1 MSTLVITA
9 LNPTDS
15 VTEGFLPAAA
25 RLGLDVTVLTDEP
38 EAHRRAYRGTPVEC
52 TRVLPCQVRD
62 RRALISRVAQLGL
75 PDGLFSNSDHLQ
87 EVTALAAGYFGLP
100 GKDWAVAMRAKD
112 KFLARHHLA
121 ALGIDEVRTAA
132 IYPDTPTSAITVPFP
147 AVLKP
152 RYGVASEHVVLVR
165 HSGDLAQRIEHLRAR
180 DPRMTLVAEEYL
192 PGPLHTLETLG
203 DGERLRVLGGFR
215 TRLSP
220 PPYFVEERLDWHPA
234 LPRLVRQSVLD
245 QLAALG
251 IGFGACHTEFVVQG
265 DEARLIEVNYRLI
278 GDLCDFSLAEL
289 LGEPLFEQI
298 LRIHLGERLPAALPA
313 PPGGHA
319 RIEYVCATRSGTLR
333 SAPPRTV
340 HEGPVRLTYQPLRR
354 VGDAVTLSHTN
365 RDYLGVVRGVA
376 DDAAAVDRAVEDFLA
391 TRRWEVVP

>member
-9 LNPTDS
+9 LNPTES
-15 VTEGFLPAAA
+15 VTAGFLPAAA
-25 RLGLDVTVLTDEP
+25 RLGLDVTVLTDDP
-38 EAHRRAYRGTPVEC
+38 EAHRRTYRGTPVEG
-52 TRVLPCQVRD
+52 TRVAGCQVRD
-62 RRALISRVAQLGL
+62 RRALISRIAEDGI
-75 PDGLFSNSDHLQ
+75 PDAVFSNSDHLQ
-87 EVTALAAGYFGLP
+87 EVTALAAGYFGLH
-100 GKDWAVAMRAKD
+100 GKDWTVAMRAKD
-112 KFLARHHLA
+112 KFLTRHHLA
-121 ALGIDEVRTAA
+121 TLGIDEVRTAV
-132 IYPDTPTSAITVPFP
+132 IHPDTPTSTVAVPFP
-147 AVLKP
+147 AVLEP
-152 RYGVASEHVVLVR
+152 RYGVASEHVYLVR
-165 HSGDLAQRIEHLRAR
+165 HSGDLAERIESLRVG
-180 DPRMTLVAEEYL
+180 DPEVDLVAEEYL

-220 PPYFVEERLDWHPA
+220 PPYFVEERLDWYPA

-289 LGEPLFEQI
+289 LGEPLFDQV
-298 LRIHLGERLPAALPA
+298 LGIHLGERLGRPVPA
-313 PPGGHA
+313 PRPRHA
-319 RIEYVCATRSGTLR
+319 RIEYVCAKRSGLLR
-333 SAPPRTV
+333 SAPPHTV

-365 RDYLGVVRGVA
+365 RDHLGVVRGVA
-376 DDAAAVDRAVEDFLA
+376 DDATAVDRAVEEFLA